1 MRKILTILSFSL
13 FLSFAWS
20 QTAGKIKGSLSSNDG
35 TPLVGANVS
44 IEGTAIGAASSDDG
58 SFSIVNVPVGSYTV
72 KFQYIGFQTKIIEN
86 VNVNLD
92 LTTVLNVELEQSAI
106 EGEEVRVLAEKP
118 LVKRDATNT
127 KRVVSTEV
135 IETLLLDLLII

>member
-72 KFQYIGFQTKIIEN
+72 KFQYIGFQTKIVEN

-118 LVKRDATNT
+118 LVK
-127 KRVVSTEV
+127 EMQP
-135 IETLLLDLLII
+135 TLRELFQLKLSRRSPLDLLTI